1 MAVTY
6 DSERVSERGLD
17 ETSWR
22 ILEILQ
28 ADGRISWAELGR
40 RVNLSSPAVV
50 ERVQRLEA
58 AGIIQGYGAR
68 VNLSRLGYPV
78 RAIIRIDTD
87 AHDNPARNI
96 QMMQRIPEV
105 LECHRTT
112 GEDCYYVKVAA
123 ADMERLSAV
132 IEQLGTMGRTKTSMV
147 LESPILHK
155 VVGPDGEAG
164 K

>member
-6 DSERVSERGLD
+6 ESERVLD

-28 ADGRISWAELGR
+28 TDARISWAELGR

-58 AGIIQGYGAR
+58 AGIIQGYGVR
-68 VNLSRLGYPV
+68 VNTAKLGYPV
-78 RAIIRIDTD
+78 RAIIRVDTNGND
-87 AHDNPARNI
+87 HVARNV
-96 QMMQRIPEV
+96 QLMQRMPEV

-123 ADMERLSAV
+123 ADMERLTAV
-132 IEQLGTMGRTKTSMV
+132 IEQLATMGRTKTSMV
-147 LESPILHK
+147 LESPIAHK
-155 VVGPDGEAG
+155 VIGPEGEAG